1 MGTSKMD
8 SSAVY
13 TLFDELK
20 QKIDKLGKKP
30 IPDNQANS
38 TFDLEELISLT
49 EDLQIQI
56 KQQQQFSPE

>member
-13 TLFDELK
+13 ALFEELK
-20 QKIDKLGKKP
+20 QRIDELSIKS

-38 TFDLEELISLT
+38 TFDPVELISLIK
-49 EDLQIQI
+49 DLQIRVN
-56 KQQQQFSPE
+56 QQ

>member
-20 QKIDKLGKKP
+20 QKIDKLGKMP